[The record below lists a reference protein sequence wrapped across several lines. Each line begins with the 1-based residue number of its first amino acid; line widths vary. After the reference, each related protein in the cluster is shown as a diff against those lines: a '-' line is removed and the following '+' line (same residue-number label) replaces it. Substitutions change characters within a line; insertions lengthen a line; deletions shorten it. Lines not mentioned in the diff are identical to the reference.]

1 MSIQK
6 RKEKEA
12 LQNPD
17 EFEFEV
23 MKKRK
28 RNRCIKDEIVLKAR
42 EICFIL
48 HDLQLAK
55 KLIVSRHLRSHLP
68 ADDWKRQQTSIN
80 LEESKQRVEK
90 LRLQYE
96 KSTLDKELMKRTRC
110 ATQGLFTSG
119 DQKKEKVNS
128 RDLGVDKEGGRR
140 KL

>member
-12 LQNPD
+12 LHNPD

-23 MKKRK
+23 MRKRK
-28 RNRCIKDEIVLKAR
+28 RNRCKDEKVLKAR

-55 KLIVSRHLRSHLP
+55 KKVEELIVSQHLRSHLP

-80 LEESKQRVEK
+80 LEESKLRVEE
-90 LRLQYE
+90 LRSQYE
-96 KSTLDKELMKRTRC
+96 KSTLDKELME
-110 ATQGLFTSG
+110 
-119 DQKKEKVNS
+119 KEKMCNTRPVYKWRPKKGKS
-128 RDLGVDKEGGRR
+128 EH
-140 KL
+140 